1 MSSRQGPV
9 CRRGIKTM
17 KMIELADNI
26 FFCGEKDK
34 ERTMFDQLIPLHEGT
49 TYNSYFIKGSA
60 KTVLIDTIYPPKIN
74 ILLEKLDEAGV
85 KELDYIVSNHA
96 EQDHSGAIPALVKK
110 YPNAKIVTNE
120 RVKDNIK
127 SMLHVSDNRFIIV
140 QDGDTLSL
148 GDKTLKFILAP
159 FVHWPD
165 TMFTYL
171 LEDKFLFTCD
181 LYGAH
186 YTKGAV
192 MADYSDDL
200 LLSLKRYYAEIMMP
214 FRSFASK
221 YNQQIKEMAPKMI
234 LPSHGPVY
242 NKPSFVIQAYEEWT
256 SNEVKN
262 KVVIPYVSMY
272 ESTKIMVDYLTQK
285 LEDAE
290 IEVVLWDLIDG
301 DNGELVM
308 ETVDAATLVIGTSM
322 VLSGPHPAAVYCIYL
337 LNALKPKIKFF
348 SIVGSYGWGGNL
360 TKILE
365 NLMSIIRPE
374 KLDYVVIKGR
384 PKGDDFEKL
393 DALANQ
399 IIEKHKTI

>member
-1 MSSRQGPV
+1 
-9 CRRGIKTM
+9 M

-34 ERTMFDQLIPLHEGT
+34 ERTMFDQLIPLPDGT
-49 TYNSYFIKGSA
+49 TYNSYFIKGSE
-60 KTVLIDTIYPPKIN
+60 KTALIDTIYPPKIAL
-74 ILLEKLDEAGV
+74 LLEKLEEAGV

-96 EQDHSGAIPALVKK
+96 EQDHSGAIPALVDK
-110 YPNAKIVTNE
+110 YPNVKIVTNE
-120 RVKDNIK
+120 RVKENIK
-127 SMLHVSDNRFIIV
+127 SMLHVDDDKFIII
-140 QDGDTLSL
+140 QDGDILSL
-148 GDKTLKFILAP
+148 GDKTLQFILAP

-171 LEDKFLFTCD
+171 QEEKFLFTCD
-181 LYGAH
+181 FYGAH

-192 MADYSDDL
+192 MADYSEDL

-214 FRSFASK
+214 FRTFASK
-221 YNQQIKEMAPKMI
+221 YNQQVKEMAPKMI

-256 SNEVKN
+256 SNDVKN

-272 ESTKIMVDYLTQK
+272 ESTKMMVDYLTQK
-285 LEDAE
+285 LEDAD

-301 DNGELVM
+301 DNGELLM

-322 VLSGPHPAAVYCIYL
+322 VLSGPHPAAVYCAYF

-348 SIVGSYGWGGNL
+348 SIIGSYGWGGNL

-365 NLMSIIRPE
+365 NLLTIIRPE
-374 KLDYVVIKGR
+374 KLEYVVIKGR
-384 PKGDDFEKL
+384 PKGDDFAKL
-393 DALANQ
+393 DVLANQ